1 MIRAFTKVARA
12 DHRRLETT
20 HARNIC
26 GDALCVEAEVY
37 LKCIYQS
44 RPAPTTAV
52 LMREVQKTGTGT
64 LYMDVYAAPICR
76 IFKSKIQVKP

>member
-1 MIRAFTKVARA
+1 MHLSKSPEPTTVVLK
-12 DHRRLETT
+12 RLMQETF
-20 HARNIC
+20 C
-26 GDALCVEAEVY
+26 GDALCVEAKVY

-52 LMREVQKTGTGT
+52 LKQEVQKTGTGT